1 MPGRASWRINKKSLQ
16 RCTFANSFL
25 ISKLCILYRE
35 KIHIAI
41 VLSNILH
48 NFSTFF
54 QFAKVHFFKLGRV
67 VFRFNCAFASEREEN
82 EMLDFLYFL
91 DKPFWF
97 WFWLIYW
104 IAMSIYAWWKFN
116 KIANDKGYEG
126 YRYFWIVAFT
136 GIIGVL
142 VVMALPDKKLRD
154 AVIKANNDSYTVDN
168 DQLPTL

>member
-1 MPGRASWRINKKSLQ
+1 
-16 RCTFANSFL
+16 
-25 ISKLCILYRE
+25 
-35 KIHIAI
+35 
-41 VLSNILH
+41 
-48 NFSTFF
+48 
-54 QFAKVHFFKLGRV
+54 
-67 VFRFNCAFASEREEN
+67 
-82 EMLDFLYFL
+82 MLDFLYFL

-154 AVIKANNDSYTVDN
+154 AVIKANNDSYIVDN